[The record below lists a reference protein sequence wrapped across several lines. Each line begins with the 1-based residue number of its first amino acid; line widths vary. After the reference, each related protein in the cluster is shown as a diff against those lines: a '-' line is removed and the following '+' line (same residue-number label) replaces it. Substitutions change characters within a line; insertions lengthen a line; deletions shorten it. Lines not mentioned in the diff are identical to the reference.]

1 MKAQPFIVDQH
12 RVESLGREL
21 VERMAR
27 QDQAAL
33 QEFYARYSKLI
44 FSFVLKIVRSQ
55 AEAEEVVMDVF
66 WQAWQQAGLYSQSR
80 GSVSSWIITIAR
92 SRAIDRK
99 RYLERQNIGDSIEI
113 SEVIGQADN
122 AVTDPEADPE
132 VNLYLLERR
141 EAVLGAIAQ
150 MGDKQRQA
158 IELAY
163 FSGMSQSEIADLLKE
178 PLGTVKTRMRSALQV
193 LREKLERYI

>member
-1 MKAQPFIVDQH
+1 
-12 RVESLGREL
+12 
-21 VERMAR
+21 
-27 QDQAAL
+27 
-33 QEFYARYSKLI
+33 
-44 FSFVLKIVRSQ
+44 
-55 AEAEEVVMDVF
+55 MDVF
-66 WQAWQQAGLYSQSR
+66 WQAWQQAGLYNQSR